1 MTLRDLFVALL
12 GERDGVG
19 QHGLAL
25 VAALVRVLL
34 VLEGREVDEDVEP
47 RALHGSLER
56 QRRNAEVA
64 HDIRIGRADE
74 RCEQVDGFQT
84 DLHHRQGDLRAVAEA
99 RLHRAAANGLLG
111 VILLGQGEGFDE
123 HVEHLAVAVH
133 HVHEALLELVALG
146 DGVENALTV
155 VLKALFGECEAVD
168 HHGQRDADAACQTR
182 DRAAAGG
189 GRVGADRVD
198 ELRDLHIRNFHGKSL
213 LRGV

>member
-1 MTLRDLFVALL
+1 MAWASMASPLW
-12 GERDGVG
+12 
-19 QHGLAL
+19 QHSSAYS
-25 VAALVRVLL
+25 L

-64 HDIRIGRADE
+64 HDIRIGRADK
-74 RCEQVDGFQT
+74 RCEQLDGFQT

-168 HHGQRDADAACQTR
+168 HHGQRDADAARQTR

-189 GRVGADRVD
+189 AGASEPTALMSSVTFISAIFM
-198 ELRDLHIRNFHGKSL
+198 ESPSLGGVNFKTGP
-213 LRGV
+213 

>member
-1 MTLRDLFVALL
+1 MLTKLIRHEF
-12 GERDGVG
+12 R
-19 QHGLAL
+19 
-25 VAALVRVLL
+25 
-34 VLEGREVDEDVEP
+34 
-47 RALHGSLER
+47 
-56 QRRNAEVA
+56 AEVA
-64 HDIRIGRADE
+64 HDIRIGRADK

-198 ELRDLHIRNFHGKSL
+198 ELCDLHIRNFHGKSL